1 MQENQTTQETT
12 QVALYARH
20 SGQDEGSIQTQLEA
34 MRSHAEENGLEVVR
48 EYADQNGSRA
58 QFDEMMAEATG
69 EAAGENPPFQQILV
83 SDIGRFT
90 RSAGEFQEHRA
101 KLEENG
107 VTLTSIT

>member
-34 MRSHAEENGLEVVR
+34 MRSHAEENRLEVVR
-48 EYADQNGSRA
+48 EYFDQQGSRA
-58 QFDEMMAEATG
+58 QFDEMMAEA
-69 EAAGENPPFQQILV
+69 AGEDTPFRQILV
-83 SDIGRFT
+83 YDLSRFT
-90 RSAGEFQEHRA
+90 RSAQEFLEHQA